1 MSTESDLSRQASN
14 WDNMYNFQ
22 NLTMGSCAQNEA
34 QRQNIT
40 VPFLEHFF
48 LKGMQLVGVAKY
60 KHLFLINGTEKLV

>member
-40 VPFLEHFF
+40 VPFLTHFF
-48 LKGMQLVGVAKY
+48 LKGGGVVEFRQPLEHNA
-60 KHLFLINGTEKLV
+60 IGWSCQV